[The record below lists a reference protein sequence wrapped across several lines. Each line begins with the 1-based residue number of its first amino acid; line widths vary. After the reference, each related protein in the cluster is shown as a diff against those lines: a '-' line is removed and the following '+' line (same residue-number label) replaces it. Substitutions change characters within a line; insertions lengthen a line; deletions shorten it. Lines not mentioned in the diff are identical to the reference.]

1 LNDGNRRACVI
12 LIAVGCRLVYYERLK
27 EAQQCQSNVL
37 MYLHK
42 GNKSRKLRRNMARD
56 EATIVSDVDISVTMT
71 MRRGPWFPI
80 GLQRDLEELLQV
92 PVQVVTDRTAFARIV
107 EKDAIPL

>member
-1 LNDGNRRACVI
+1 MI

-27 EAQQCQSNVL
+27 EARQCQSNVL

-42 GNKSRKLRRNMARD
+42 DNKSRKLRRKMARN
-56 EATIVSDVDISVTMT
+56 EATIVSDVDNPVTMT
-71 MRRGPWFPI
+71 TRRSPWFPI

-107 EKDAIPL
+107 EKNANPL